1 MENWLFTNYKDNS
14 MNKRQCFEQT
24 VLEQIY
30 AKSEPWSILDTISK
44 VNSKQITKMW
54 NLNCKT
60 FRRSHRG
67 KSCCLWV
74 VKYYLDIF
82 FRLKAWSRKK
92 QTNKLDFTKTN
103 KSLCSLQETDENESQ
118 TMDWEKILTNHLSDK
133 KELVRGIYTKF
144 CKLKK
149 QPS

>member
-1 MENWLFTNYKDNS
+1 MVHKQKYKYMENWFLTNYKDNS

-30 AKSEPWSILDTISK
+30 AKSEPWSRLDTISK

-60 FRRSHRG
+60 FRRSHRR

-74 VKYYLDIF
+74 GKYYLDTF

-92 QTNKLDFTKTN
+92 KPNWTSPKLTSLSALHKRLWWEWITNHGLGKNTY
-103 KSLCSLQETDENESQ
+103 KSLI
-118 TMDWEKILTNHLSDK
+118 W
-133 KELVRGIYTKF
+133 
-144 CKLKK
+144 
-149 QPS
+149 

>member
-1 MENWLFTNYKDNS
+1 MVHKQKYKYMENWFLTNYKDNS

-30 AKSEPWSILDTISK
+30 AKSEPWSRLDTISK

-60 FRRSHRG
+60 FRRSHRW

-74 VKYYLDIF
+74 GKYYLDTF
-82 FRLKAWSRKK
+82 FRLKAWSRGEKK
-92 QTNKLDFTKTN
+92 KKNKNWTLPKLTSLFALRKRLWWEWITNHGLGKNTY
-103 KSLCSLQETDENESQ
+103 KSLI
-118 TMDWEKILTNHLSDK
+118 W
-133 KELVRGIYTKF
+133 
-144 CKLKK
+144 
-149 QPS
+149 